1 MTMSKEE
8 REERL
13 HKAERD
19 LEKIIEE
26 KRLEWLQQICK
37 EARHYNFKSL
47 GELIAW
53 IVDHASDIS
62 SVENKPSA
70 ATS

>member
-1 MTMSKEE
+1 MTEGQKIRKQIDKLEQE
-8 REERL
+8 
-13 HKAERD
+13 
-19 LEKIIEE
+19 LEKVLEQA
-26 KRLEWLQQICK
+26 RLKWLQQICK
-37 EARHYNFKSL
+37 DARHYNFKSL

-62 SVENKPSA
+62 HAENEPSA